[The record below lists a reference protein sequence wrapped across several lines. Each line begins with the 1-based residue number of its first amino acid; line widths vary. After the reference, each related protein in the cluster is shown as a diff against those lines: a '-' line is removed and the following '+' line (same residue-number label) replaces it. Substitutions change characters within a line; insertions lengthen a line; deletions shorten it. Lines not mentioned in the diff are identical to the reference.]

1 MESTGDKTEQATSRK
16 LEEASSQGQFAR
28 SAEVQT
34 VFVLA
39 GGMMAL
45 SFTGYETWRYFTATF
60 AGILGHLSGFA
71 LTADAMQ
78 GYCIQ
83 GAFVVAKC
91 VWPVV
96 FAAMV
101 GGVLAGGM
109 QSRFQTASDAL
120 EIRWNRIDP
129 VAGLK
134 RLFSFRSAAP
144 AGIALVKLATI
155 VWLTYSKITS
165 ILQDPIFFS
174 AVSAGRIAQF
184 LAETS
189 MSIVTHVCLVLAV
202 IAAIDYGYQFWRTN
216 VDLMMTRSE
225 VKEESKNSE
234 GNPQV
239 RALQRRKQQ
248 RFTHRQMLLNVPK
261 ADVVIT
267 NPTHLAVALRYDR
280 KTMKAPQIIA
290 KGSRLNA
297 LQIREIAQKHQVP
310 IVENKPLARLMFR
323 YGKVGGEVP
332 AQLYAAVAEILAW
345 VYRINRYRYYTEQ
358 NQPTT

>member
-1 MESTGDKTEQATSRK
+1 MESAGEKTEQATSRK
-16 LEEASSQGQFAR
+16 LEEASGKGQFAR

-39 GGMMAL
+39 GGMLAL
-45 SFTGYETWRYFTATF
+45 SFTGYETWRYFTAAFT
-60 AGILGHLSGFA
+60 GILGHLGGFS
-71 LTADAMQ
+71 LTADMMQ
-78 GYCIQ
+78 RHSIQ
-83 GAFVVAKC
+83 GALVVAKC

-101 GGVLAGGM
+101 GGVLAGGI
-109 QSRFQTASDAL
+109 QSRFQTASDAWEL
-120 EIRWNRIDP
+120 RWERIDP

-144 AGIALVKLATI
+144 TGIAMLKLATI
-155 VWLTYSKITS
+155 VWLTYSKIAS
-165 ILQDPIFFS
+165 VLRDPIFFS
-174 AVSAGRIAQF
+174 VISAGRIAQF

-189 MSIVTHVCLVLAV
+189 MSIVLHVCIVLAA
-202 IAAIDYGYQFWRTN
+202 IAAIDYGYQLWRTN
-216 VDLMMTRSE
+216 LDLMMTRAE
-225 VKEESKNSE
+225 VKEESKSSE

-239 RALQRRKQQ
+239 RALQRRKRQ
-248 RFTHRQMLLNVPK
+248 RFTQRQMLLNVPQ

-280 KTMKAPQIIA
+280 KTMKAPQIVA

-297 LQIREIAQKHQVP
+297 LQIREIAQHHQVP

-345 VYRINRYRYYTEQ
+345 VYRINRYRYYTAQ
-358 NQPTT
+358 NQPTP